1 LKTYTVVIATSGGN
15 LDSVT
20 SATDPTGTSL
30 VGNPS
35 WTFTVSST
43 TSFQI
48 THPLGNVITG
58 ATSSGVNGAN
68 VLTKSFFGNTTGT
81 YSMFQNSGYTTMTFN
96 TLTPTQAGYAASGT
110 ASLTIYFFAKV

>member
-1 LKTYTVVIATSGGN
+1 

-20 SATDPTGTSL
+20 SATDPTGASL
-30 VGNPS
+30 IGAAG

-81 YSMFQNSGYTTMTFN
+81 YSMFQNSGYTTMTYN
-96 TLTPTQAGYAASGT
+96 TLTPTQAGYASSGSST
-110 ASLTIYFFAKV
+110 LTIYFFAKV